1 MKYIIPQDKID
12 TIVFKYL
19 DMNLKGLE
27 KRKQK
32 DWEGIV
38 FAYPDEEYGILAW
51 ENDGTLFMY
60 NKLVDEIHSTFGLG
74 RDDSELI
81 IGRWV
86 SDRFQ
91 LEVLYTLRK
100 HR

>member
-1 MKYIIPQDKID
+1 
-12 TIVFKYL
+12 
-19 DMNLKGLE
+19 MNLKGLE

-38 FAYPDEEYGILAW
+38 FAYPDEEHGILAW

>member
-12 TIVFKYL
+12 NIIFKYL

-27 KRKQK
+27 KRKPK

-38 FAYPDEEYGILAW
+38 FYYPDEEHGILAW

-60 NKLVDEIHSTFGLG
+60 NKLVDEIDSTFGLN
-74 RDDSELI
+74 RDDSESI

-86 SDRFQ
+86 SDRHQ
-91 LEVLYTLRK
+91 LEVLNTLIK